1 MNKQIG
7 NLEVPILFETRDNPH
22 WTGVEAD
29 KYRNVVK
36 ETPVTFA
43 DEIMSND
50 DYIIWNNCSKWSI
63 DEIYIKMKYGMWAE
77 EMELQFIPD
86 EFVGNVEKARIKY
99 EEDN

>member
-7 NLEVPILFETRDNPH
+7 NLEVPKLFETWDNPH
-22 WTGVEAD
+22 WTGEEAD